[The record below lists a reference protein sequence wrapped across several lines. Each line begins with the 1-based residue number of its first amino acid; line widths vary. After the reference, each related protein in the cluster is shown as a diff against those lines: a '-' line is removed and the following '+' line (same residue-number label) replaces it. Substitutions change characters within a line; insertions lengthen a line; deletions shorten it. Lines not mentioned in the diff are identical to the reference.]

1 MDLSKEKEYLRSK
14 LRKKRANISPEL
26 RTQKSKKITNF
37 LYGIDEFKRSD
48 NIFCY
53 ISYISEV
60 ETLPLINHALKKGLD
75 LFVPKIINSTEM
87 IAVKLNSLVNLKSDN
102 IGILTPKTGEISL
115 DTFDIAITPGIAF
128 TKKGERLGY
137 GRGYYDRWFSKNIVK
152 VKVGVAFEEQI
163 VTELPLEKT
172 DINMDIVITEKE
184 IINQNNKP

>member
-37 LYGIDEFKRSD
+37 LYGIDEFKQSD

-75 LFVPKIINSTEM
+75 LFVPKIINNTEM

-102 IGILTPKTGEISL
+102 IVILTPKTGEISL
-115 DTFDIAITPGIAF
+115 DTFDIAIVPGIAF

-137 GRGYYDRWFSKNIVK
+137 GRGYYDRWFSKNMVK
-152 VKVGVAFEEQI
+152 VRVGVAFEEQI